1 MSKSVSTNVFKKKT
15 GIQNIQAYLES
26 GRSITA
32 LEALSNFGIFRLA
45 SAIEVLRKRGL
56 PIATERKEDPNGKTY
71 ARYTLQEKAAEVGA
85 LEAKHSKFKVGDRVA
100 DTGFLANFEG
110 GVVTAVVNDPDRSVD
125 YEVKFDRWGHCAMFE
140 NELTLIPAEPPKK
153 ELKVGARV
161 RDITYDVGFVGT
173 VTSVT
178 FCEEWPIE
186 VNYAGLYKAS
196 ELEVI

>member
-71 ARYTLQEKAAEVGA
+71 ARYTLQEKAAEVA
-85 LEAKHSKFKVGDRVA
+85 PKLNVGDRVSTEMSGGGSGTVVGLRGDEYAA
-100 DTGFLANFEG
+100 DVCFDGDGFDCPMYA
-110 GVVTAVVNDPDRSVD
+110 
-125 YEVKFDRWGHCAMFE
+125 H
-140 NELTLIPAEPPKK
+140 ELTLIPAEAPKK

-161 RDITYDVGFVGT
+161 RVDNILGDALVLHSTGAVLAVDYETWPVRVLLDSG
-173 VTSVT
+173 VTARYHV
-178 FCEEWPIE
+178 
-186 VNYAGLYKAS
+186 S